1 LEREPELVIQDIK
14 DQIISDWSAQ
24 NVYKAQYNTETLKL
38 DQEGTETARQE
49 ERQNRIQQA
58 KTYDEFEQ
66 DWLEQQMDESLLK
79 FYGTWPN
86 AEVVAPPFRP

>member
-1 LEREPELVIQDIK
+1 
-14 DQIISDWSAQ
+14 ISDWSAQ